1 MKKLLS
7 FLVMLML
14 STALHAQHNVTKFL
28 GIPVDGT
35 KTSMIKKLENKGF
48 TYDVKRDRMLGE
60 FNGER
65 VNIHVITYKN
75 KVWRIVALYQDGC
88 NEAQIKIKYN
98 ALCQQFNKSTKYTSS
113 KSNEIPENEDIS
125 HQMSANSK
133 EYQSGYYQLPNDEGL
148 EKRVVWF
155 TIHEDYGKYKLYI
168 YYDNEYNH
176 DTTDE
181 L

>member
-14 STALHAQHNVTKFL
+14 STALHAQRNVTKFL

-35 KTSMIKKLENKGF
+35 KASMIQKLKNKGF
-48 TYDVKRDRMLGE
+48 TYNVRNGALLGE
-60 FNGER
+60 FNGED
-65 VNIHVITYKN
+65 VNINVITYKN
-75 KVWRIVALYQDGC
+75 KVWRIIAVYLDSY
-88 NEAQIKIKYN
+88 NKAQIKIKYN
-98 ALCQQFNKSTKYTSS
+98 ALCQQFNKSAKYTSF
-113 KSNEIPENEDIS
+113 KSNEIPNDEDIF
-125 HQMSANSK
+125 HQLFVNKK
-133 EYQSGYYQLPNDEGL
+133 EYQSAYYQLPNDEGL
-148 EKRVVWF
+148 EKRIVWF
-155 TIHEDYGKYKLYI
+155 TIHEDYGKYKLCI

>member
-1 MKKLLS
+1 MKNLLS
-7 FLVMLML
+7 LLVMLML

-35 KTSMIKKLENKGF
+35 KASMIQKLKKKGF
-48 TYDVKRDRMLGE
+48 TYDIEKDMLSGE

-65 VNIHVITYKN
+65 VNICVITYKN
-75 KVWRIVALYQDGC
+75 KVWRIAAFYQEGC
-88 NEAQIKIKYN
+88 NEAQIKTKYN
-98 ALCQQFNKSTKYTSS
+98 ALCQQFNNNAKYTLIN
-113 KSNEIPENEDIS
+113 SNKIPNDEDIS
-125 HQMSANSK
+125 YQMSANNK

-148 EKRVVWF
+148 KKRIVWF
-155 TIHEDYGKYKLYI
+155 TIHEDYGKYELCI

>member
-14 STALHAQHNVTKFL
+14 STALHAQRNVTKFL

-35 KTSMIKKLENKGF
+35 KASMIQKLKNKGF
-48 TYDVKRDRMLGE
+48 TYNVRNDVLSGE
-60 FNGER
+60 FNGED
-65 VNIHVITYKN
+65 VNICVVTYKN
-75 KVWRIVALYQDGC
+75 KVWRIVAFYQEGC
-88 NEAQIKIKYN
+88 SEAQIKTKYN
-98 ALCQQFNKSTKYTSS
+98 ALCQQFNKSTKYTSF

-125 HQMSANSK
+125 HQMSANNK

>member
-98 ALCQQFNKSTKYTSS
+98 ALCQQFNKSTKYTSF

>member
-1 MKKLLS
+1 MKNLLS
-7 FLVMLML
+7 LLVMLML

-48 TYDVKRDRMLGE
+48 TYDVKNDVLSGE
-60 FNGER
+60 FNGGR
-65 VNIHVITYKN
+65 VNIIIKTYKN
-75 KVWRIVALYQDGC
+75 KVWRIAAFYQEGC
-88 NEAQIKIKYN
+88 NEAQIKIRYN
-98 ALCQQFNKSTKYTSS
+98 ALCQQFNNNAKYTSF
-113 KSNEIPENEDIS
+113 KSNEIPNDEDIF
-125 HQMSANSK
+125 HQMFVNKK
-133 EYQSGYYQLPNDEGL
+133 EYQSAYYQLPNDEGL
-148 EKRVVWF
+148 EKRGVWF